1 MNASSGEGVKGSLQ
15 TEIAKKQEI
24 LNQLPSLKDEGILYA
39 ETAELRSYKLRT
51 EISGLEAQITQL
63 PPENL
68 EAITQAVSLYQ
79 FSKCPLHIEHR
90 LANPIE

>member
-51 EISGLEAQITQL
+51 EISGLEAQIAQL

-68 EAITQAVSLYQ
+68 EAIELVLGAIWNFVHHYNASLVV
-79 FSKCPLHIEHR
+79 
-90 LANPIE
+90 

>member
-39 ETAELRSYKLRT
+39 ETAE
-51 EISGLEAQITQL
+51 
-63 PPENL
+63 
-68 EAITQAVSLYQ
+68 
-79 FSKCPLHIEHR
+79 
-90 LANPIE
+90 